1 MMPKP
6 PHLDPLIAKEQ
17 HLYADP
23 LLNDKGC
30 QPISMKTILGFTTI
44 KNTDFKCIIG
54 NQCMISCLQNN
65 LTTSEALVLIKMMAG
80 GHASIFFST
89 LRFFSFLNSPSTAR

>member
-23 LLNDKGC
+23 LLNDRGS

-44 KNTDFKCIIG
+44 ENTDFKCRMG
-54 NQCMISCLQNN
+54 NQRIYPSCDMHVSCMQNN
-65 LTTSEALVLIKMMAG
+65 
-80 GHASIFFST
+80 
-89 LRFFSFLNSPSTAR
+89 P